1 MSRRVASKLA
11 FAVAMP
17 LMTVSAAHAQQA
29 ANSDTDTQASPD
41 EADAQDNGGDIVVTA
56 MRRETSLQNVPA
68 SIAALSSSQLEKSG
82 ITDSGGLQYQV
93 PGLMIAK
100 DSGQQAQ
107 IYIRGVGNN
116 LQGIS
121 AGNSVATYVDGVY
134 VPNSIQVF
142 QEFNDVERIEVL
154 KGPQATLYG
163 RNATGGAIN
172 IISSDPSF
180 TASGKGDISFGNYNA
195 FTARA
200 SINAPIVDDTLA
212 LRVSVQSAY
221 HKGYN
226 ENIYLGQRMQG
237 QSSTGVRAALRW
249 KVSPDFEAI
258 LRADYSNSNNTD
270 YLKIRNPKSWWYLIS
285 PVDQYVDDPRKVM
298 GDVGAA
304 QPIENDG
311 QSLHL
316 RWDTGIGTIKSVTS
330 RRHFDSG
337 PTFLD
342 LDQVALPPGIVNG
355 RPYQGSYLGDIT
367 ASTSY
372 YHETYLA
379 TDTSKPLRAILGFN
393 YFHEDAREFQYQY
406 AGGLSS
412 YDRHGKTDAYS
423 LFVDASLDVSPQF
436 TISAGLRY
444 SDEKRDY
451 SQLRI
456 IPAVPLISNKASW
469 DSFSPRVGVEYRPN
483 DDVLLYANATS
494 GFKSG
499 GFNLQ
504 NPLNP
509 FKPEK
514 IWSYEGGI
522 KASLFDRKLRTSLSG
537 FYYSYKDIQVSQTL
551 ANLQRVVTNA
561 GTAKIWGLDA
571 EGSWAATPE
580 LRLTFGLS
588 LLHSEYGSAILCD
601 AVIGPCASANAPAL
615 VDVKGNRLPRA
626 PGTTG
631 SIAVDYTA
639 PGEVA
644 GGELSLHLDAA
655 YRSRTYWTPFEFKA
669 HSVDPQW
676 MTNAQVRYDRG
687 NWYVAGYVQNIFDV
701 LYVSNGIGSGKLS
714 TANGLIGEPAVFDRY
729 AAPRTYGIRIGFSY

>member
-1 MSRRVASKLA
+1 
-11 FAVAMP
+11 
-17 LMTVSAAHAQQA
+17 
-29 ANSDTDTQASPD
+29 
-41 EADAQDNGGDIVVTA
+41 
-56 MRRETSLQNVPA
+56 
-68 SIAALSSSQLEKSG
+68 
-82 ITDSGGLQYQV
+82 
-93 PGLMIAK
+93 
-100 DSGQQAQ
+100 
-107 IYIRGVGNN
+107 
-116 LQGIS
+116 
-121 AGNSVATYVDGVY
+121 
-134 VPNSIQVF
+134 
-142 QEFNDVERIEVL
+142 
-154 KGPQATLYG
+154 
-163 RNATGGAIN
+163 
-172 IISSDPSF
+172 
-180 TASGKGDISFGNYNA
+180 
-195 FTARA
+195 
-200 SINAPIVDDTLA
+200 
-212 LRVSVQSAY
+212 
-221 HKGYN
+221 
-226 ENIYLGQRMQG
+226 MQG

-249 KVSPDFEAI
+249 KLSPDFEAI

-270 YLKIRNPKSWWYLIS
+270 YLKIRNPESWWYLIS

-316 RWDTGIGTIKSVTS
+316 RWDTGIGTVKSVTS

-355 RPYQGSYLGDIT
+355 KPYQGSYLGDIT
-367 ASTSY
+367 TSTSY

-379 TDTSKPLRAILGFN
+379 TDTSKPLHAIVGFN
-393 YFHEDAREFQYQY
+393 YFHENAREFQYQY

-412 YDRHGKTDAYS
+412 YDRYGKTDAYS
-423 LFVDASLDVSPQF
+423 VFVDASLDVAPQF

-451 SQLRI
+451 RQLRI
-456 IPAVPLISNKASW
+456 IPSVPWVSNKASW
-469 DSFSPRVGVEYRPN
+469 DSFSPRVGVEFRPSE
-483 DDVLLYANATS
+483 DVLLYANATS

-509 FKPEK
+509 FKPES

-571 EGSWAATPE
+571 EGNWAVTPN

-601 AVIGPCASANAPAL
+601 SVIGPCNSPDAPAL

-631 SIAVDYTA
+631 SIAVDYTI
-639 PGEVA
+639 PNEVA
-644 GGELSLHLDAA
+644 GGEVSLHVDAA
-655 YRSRTYWTPFEFKA
+655 YRSRTYWTPFEYKT

-676 MTNAQVRYDRG
+676 MTNAQIRYDRG
-687 NWYVAGYVQNIFDV
+687 SWYIAGYVQNIFDV
-701 LYVSNGIGSGKLS
+701 LYVTNGIGSGKLS
-714 TANGLIGEPAVFDRY
+714 TANGLVGEPAVFDRY
-729 AAPRTYGIRIGFSY
+729 AAPRTYGVRIGFSY